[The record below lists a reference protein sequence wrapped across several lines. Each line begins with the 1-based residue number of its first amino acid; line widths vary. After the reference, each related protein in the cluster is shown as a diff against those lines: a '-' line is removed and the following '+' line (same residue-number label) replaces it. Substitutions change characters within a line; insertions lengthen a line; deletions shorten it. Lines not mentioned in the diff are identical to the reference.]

1 MIAKITINER
11 LKDLRNNKNLTLE
24 ELAKETGISSKSLDN
39 FERDDYLVRHDA
51 IIQLANYYGVSTDY
65 LLGITDCPDSV
76 DTPISKLHLSD
87 KAIERICS
95 DQINSVLLSEI
106 IENDA
111 FYQLMIDSEVYVN
124 GFVEEYTAQHDLAL
138 KVARKRIMER
148 HGDIKDATTE
158 MLDYNNNIHKLYL
171 GNTLADDMVKILDDI
186 KNKHRGDTDTSDG
199 FNPDQMID
207 AIQKEA
213 QKDQKGGLRGLA
225 ISIMKQL
232 KIYKSPKNIDSMTKL
247 LESKEPTEE
256 QFVNALS
263 QSSIIVPDKQE
274 QRKNRE

>member
-51 IIQLANYYGVSTDY
+51 VIQLADYYGVSTDY

-76 DTPISKLHLSD
+76 NTPISKLHLSD

-95 DQINSVLLSEI
+95 DHINSVLLSEM

-124 GFVEEYTAQHDLAL
+124 GFVEEYTSQHDLAL
-138 KVARKRIMER
+138 KVARKRIQER
-148 HGDIKDATTE
+148 YGDVKDATTE
-158 MLDYNNNIHKLYL
+158 MLDYNSNIHKLYL
-171 GNTLADDMVKILDDI
+171 GNTLADDMVQILDDI
-186 KNKHRGDTDTSDG
+186 KNKHRGDSDTSDG

-225 ISIMKQL
+225 IGIMKHL
-232 KIYKSPKNIDSMTKL
+232 KIYKSPKNIDNMTKL
-247 LESKEPTEE
+247 LESEEPTEE